1 MYQKKR
7 GIRSTCRPTSMYF
20 SNVMAAMSHFSEQKV
35 KQSVR
40 NSVTII
46 MLLRGH
52 AGGEVV
58 KMVYSIMVIVV
69 VFDAGTW

>member
-1 MYQKKR
+1 
-7 GIRSTCRPTSMYF
+7 MYF
-20 SNVMAAMSHFSEQKV
+20 SNVMAAMCHFSEQKV

-46 MLLRGH
+46 MLLCSH

-58 KMVYSIMVIVV
+58 KIVYSIMVIVV
-69 VFDAGTW
+69 FDAGT